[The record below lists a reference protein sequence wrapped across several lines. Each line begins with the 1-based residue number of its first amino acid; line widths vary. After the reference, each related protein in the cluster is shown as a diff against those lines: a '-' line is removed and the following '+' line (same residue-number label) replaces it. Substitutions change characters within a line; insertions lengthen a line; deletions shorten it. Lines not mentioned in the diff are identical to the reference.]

1 MRVESGARDQV
12 AKVSSDALMSDEA
25 DDDED
30 SSDDDR
36 SPVPEQSAERRK
48 AKTQALLRALGSNSD
63 SEPAEDE
70 ARPAKRTRLAGQ
82 AVVAAPAGKEVYEE
96 EEVSE
101 EEEDEEDEEEDVE
114 EDEEEEVAS
123 ALFPGGEDGVDRL
136 WNDIK
141 AASFPGG
148 GDNHARD
155 KMDYHMDKLVKA
167 LYDTKDVELRQRNA
181 AAHLAY
187 LLGTRPVAAPDGKG
201 TAFYRLLETGSFLWT
216 S

>member
-1 MRVESGARDQV
+1 MGWGATSASASSSAPVPALALARTTP
-12 AKVSSDALMSDEA
+12 ASSDACGGDFAVASD
-25 DDDED
+25 
-30 SSDDDR
+30 S
-36 SPVPEQSAERRK
+36 
-48 AKTQALLRALGSNSD
+48 KTPTRTPCLPRLLLLDSD
-63 SEPAEDE
+63 SEPAEE
-70 ARPAKRTRLAGQ
+70 EAKRTRLAGQ